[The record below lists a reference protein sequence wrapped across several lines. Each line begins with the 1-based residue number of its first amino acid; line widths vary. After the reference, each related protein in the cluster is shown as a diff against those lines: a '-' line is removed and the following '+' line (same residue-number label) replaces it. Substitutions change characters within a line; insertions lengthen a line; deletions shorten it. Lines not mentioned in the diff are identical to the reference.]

1 LPAPQN
7 GDTMRTPASSL
18 ALAMLLLIGL
28 AGDVHPQDSPPGQAQ
43 EPEPYKI
50 SVNVDLVVLHATVRN
65 RNGGFASNLQQQ
77 DFKIYEDGVLQNI
90 RLFRHE
96 DIPVTVGLVIDHSGS
111 MRTKLP
117 EVIAAAR
124 SFVQTSNQ
132 EDRLFVVNFNEKVT
146 LGLPDTISFAD
157 RHEGLERAISQTPAI
172 GMTALYDAAVE
183 ALDRFQ
189 AGSKDKGAL
198 IIISDGGDNA
208 SKHNLAELLKMAEQ
222 SSVVMYAIGI
232 LDEDEIDRN
241 PDVLRRLARATG
253 GEAFFP
259 KELNEVVAIC
269 ERIAHDIRNQYTIG
283 YVSSNTE
290 KPGAYRTIR
299 VAASGAPGDKLVVRA
314 RSGYIA
320 GGDPHTAKAAK

>member
-1 LPAPQN
+1 
-7 GDTMRTPASSL
+7 MKTPAMCRTSAV
-18 ALAMLLLIGL
+18 ALATFLLIAL
-28 AGDVHPQDSPPGQAQ
+28 AGNIQSQDSPPAQAQ

-50 SVNVDLVVLHATVRN
+50 SVNVDLVVLHAAVRN
-65 RNGGFASNLQQQ
+65 RNGGFASDLRQQ
-77 DFKIYEDGVLQNI
+77 DFTVYEDGVRQNI

-117 EVIAAAR
+117 EVITAAR

-132 EDRLFVVNFNEKVT
+132 EDRLFVVNFNEKVS

-157 RHEGLERAISQTPAI
+157 RAEGLENAISRTPAI

-183 ALDRFQ
+183 ALDRFR

-198 IIISDGGDNA
+198 IIVSDGGDNA
-208 SKHNLAELLKMAEQ
+208 SKHTLAELLKMAEE
-222 SSVVMYAIGI
+222 SSVVMYTIGI
-232 LDEDEIDRN
+232 FDESDVDRN
-241 PDVLRRLARATG
+241 LDVLRRLARTTG

-259 KELNEVVAIC
+259 KELDDVVSIC
-269 ERIAHDIRNQYTIG
+269 ERIARDIRNQYTIG
-283 YVSSNTE
+283 YVSSNVE

-299 VAASGAPGDKLVVRA
+299 VAAAGTPGSKLVVRA

-320 GGDPHTAKAAK
+320 AGEPGPAKHEAAK

>member
-1 LPAPQN
+1 
-7 GDTMRTPASSL
+7 MRTTAGSL
-18 ALAMLLLIGL
+18 ALPMLLLICL
-28 AGDVHPQDSPPGQAQ
+28 AGDAQPQDSPPTQAQ
-43 EPEPYKI
+43 EPAPYKI

-65 RNGGFASNLQQQ
+65 RAGGFASDLREQ
-77 DFKIYEDGVLQNI
+77 DFAVYEDGVRQHI

-111 MRTKLP
+111 MRKKLP
-117 EVIAAAR
+117 EVITAAR
-124 SFVQTSNQ
+124 TFVQTSNQ

-157 RHEGLERAISQTPAI
+157 RAEGLESAISRTPAI

-183 ALDRFQ
+183 ALERFR
-189 AGSKDKGAL
+189 AGTKDKGAL
-198 IIISDGGDNA
+198 IIVSDGGDNA
-208 SKHNLAELLKMAEQ
+208 SKHTLPELLKMAEQ

-232 LDEDEIDRN
+232 FDEDEVDRN
-241 PDVLRRLARATG
+241 PDVLRRLARTTG

-259 KELNEVVAIC
+259 KELNDVVSIC

-283 YVSSNTE
+283 YVSGNVE

-299 VAASGAPGDKLVVRA
+299 VTASGTPGSKLVVRA

-320 GGDPHTAKAAK
+320 GGEPRSAKREATK

>member
-1 LPAPQN
+1 
-7 GDTMRTPASSL
+7 MRTMASSL
-18 ALAMLLLIGL
+18 GLATLLLIGL
-28 AGDVHPQDSPPGQAQ
+28 AGGAKPQ

-65 RNGGFASNLQQQ
+65 RNGGFASDLRQQ
-77 DFKIYEDGVLQNI
+77 DFALYEDGVRQSI

-111 MRTKLP
+111 MRLKLP

-124 SFVQTSNQ
+124 TFVQTSNP

-146 LGLPDTISFAD
+146 LGMPDTISFAD
-157 RHEGLERAISQTPAI
+157 RSEGLENAISRTPAI
-172 GMTALYDAAVE
+172 GMTALYDAGVE
-183 ALDRFQ
+183 ALERFQ

-208 SKHNLAELLKMAEQ
+208 SKHTLAELLKMAER

-232 LDEDEIDRN
+232 FDESEVDRN

-259 KELNEVVAIC
+259 KELDEVVSIC
-269 ERIAHDIRNQYTIG
+269 ERIARDIRNQYTIG
-283 YVSSNTE
+283 YVSSNVE

-299 VAASGAPGDKLVVRA
+299 VAASGAAGSKLVVRA
-314 RSGYIA
+314 RAGYIA
-320 GGDPHTAKAAK
+320 GGEPSPAKHEALK

>member
-1 LPAPQN
+1 L
-7 GDTMRTPASSL
+7 GGTMRTPASSL
-18 ALAMLLLIGL
+18 ALAMLLLFGL
-28 AGDVHPQDSPPGQAQ
+28 AGDVQPQGAPPSQAQ

-65 RNGGFASNLQQQ
+65 RSGGFASDLQQR
-77 DFKIYEDGVLQNI
+77 DFAIYEDGVRQNI

-117 EVIAAAR
+117 EVIAAAQT
-124 SFVQTSNQ
+124 FVRTSNQ

-157 RHEGLERAISQTPAI
+157 RSEALERAISSTPAK
-172 GMTALYDAAVE
+172 GMTALYDASVE
-183 ALDRFQ
+183 ALERFQ

-208 SKHNLAELLKMAEQ
+208 SKHKLAELLKMAEQ

-232 LDEDEIDRN
+232 FDEDEVDRN

-253 GEAFFP
+253 G
-259 KELNEVVAIC
+259 
-269 ERIAHDIRNQYTIG
+269 
-283 YVSSNTE
+283 
-290 KPGAYRTIR
+290 
-299 VAASGAPGDKLVVRA
+299 
-314 RSGYIA
+314 
-320 GGDPHTAKAAK
+320 

>member
-1 LPAPQN
+1 
-7 GDTMRTPASSL
+7 MRTMASSL
-18 ALAMLLLIGL
+18 GLAMLLLICL
-28 AGDVHPQDSPPGQAQ
+28 AGDAQPQGSPPRQAQ
-43 EPEPYKI
+43 EPEPFKI

-65 RNGGFASNLQQQ
+65 RNGGFASDLQQQ
-77 DFKIYEDGVLQNI
+77 DFAVYEDGVRQSI

-111 MRTKLP
+111 MKLKLP
-117 EVIAAAR
+117 EVITAAR
-124 SFVQTSNQ
+124 TFVQTSNQ
-132 EDRLFVVNFNEKVT
+132 QDRLFVVNFNEKVT

-157 RHEGLERAISQTPAI
+157 RAEGLENAISRAPAI
-172 GMTALYDAAVE
+172 GMTALYDATVE
-183 ALDRFQ
+183 ALEQFR

-198 IIISDGGDNA
+198 IIVSDGGDNA
-208 SKHNLAELLKMAEQ
+208 SKHTLTELLKMAEQ

-232 LDEDEIDRN
+232 FDEDEVDRN

-259 KELNEVVAIC
+259 KALDEVVSIC
-269 ERIAHDIRNQYTIG
+269 ERIARDIRNQYTIG
-283 YVSSNTE
+283 YVSSNVE

-299 VAASGAPGDKLVVRA
+299 VAASGTPGSKLVVRA

-320 GGDPHTAKAAK
+320 AGEPGPAKHEATK